1 MRAGALSIAAWAVAA
16 FAAAPLLAV
25 EIDGVAATVGGDSI
39 LKSDVIG
46 EMKRMGVGDDSR
58 YREALDRLVEKKLI
72 LKAAAD
78 SKLNIQDWVVENRVR
93 EIVEVAFGGDR
104 NNLTAALQ
112 REKISYADWR
122 ERVREDIVI
131 GAMRWNIVDKYVTAT
146 PGEMRREYAEN
157 AAKYVEGGKTSVAVI
172 LLRPGDAAKRK
183 EIDRALKTTDF
194 GEIAKKYSADSKAKD
209 GGVWKDIDP
218 KETFQ
223 SAIAEE
229 IAKMPPNT
237 LSEWLDV
244 DGWSF
249 LLKKLSSS
257 GARKLSFS
265 EAYPR
270 IEREVKKSKG
280 EKLYK
285 DWIDRLKSNVYIK
298 YK

>member
-1 MRAGALSIAAWAVAA
+1 MRIPMPTLAAWAAAA

-25 EIDGVAATVGGDSI
+25 EIDGVAATVGGETI
-39 LKSDVIG
+39 LKSDVVA
-46 EMKRMGVGDDSR
+46 EMRRAGLGDESR

-78 SKLNIQDWVVENRVR
+78 SKLNVQDWVVENRVR

-104 NNLTAALQ
+104 NNLTEALQ

-131 GAMRWNIVDKYVTAT
+131 GAMRWNAVEKYVTAT
-146 PGEMRREYAEN
+146 PGEMRREYAGN
-157 AAKYVEGGKTSVAVI
+157 AAKYTEGGKTTVAVI
-172 LLRPGDAAKRK
+172 LLKPEDSAKRK
-183 EIDRALKTTDF
+183 EIDKALKTTDF

-218 KETFQ
+218 KEVFQ
-223 SAIAEE
+223 EKIADE
-229 IAKMPPNT
+229 IAKMPANT
-237 LSEWLDV
+237 LSDWLDV

-249 LLKKLSSS
+249 LLKKLSAS
-257 GARKLSFS
+257 GERRLSFS

-270 IEREVKKSKG
+270 IEREVKKAKS

-285 DWIDRLKSNVYIK
+285 AWIERLRSGVYVK